1 MQKAIALVA
10 LLPVLSVLHRFR
22 GGGLFV
28 WQAPIHRR
36 YVASLL
42 LAAFMFINWS
52 WQIAAFVALQYLL
65 LVLLPWGRWY
75 TLGHIDR
82 DVSSG
87 TADPLEA
94 FLERITAF
102 LGRTGSDFAAFV
114 LRNLLCLLPCFLC
127 AYYLHNLNLVI
138 IAVAIAV
145 VIPEVYRL
153 CWRFLLASGAP
164 TVYAEWVSGVLIGS
178 AIAGGLLTL

>member
-1 MQKAIALVA
+1 MSWLCVYALP
-10 LLPVLSVLHRFR
+10 LLTAVLHRFR

-42 LAAFMFINWS
+42 LAAFMFTNWS
-52 WQIAAFVALQYLL
+52 WQITTFVALQYLL

-75 TLGHIDR
+75 TLGHVDR

-87 TADPLEA
+87 AADPFEA

-102 LGRTGSDFAAFV
+102 LGRTGSDFMSFV
-114 LRNLLCLLPCFLC
+114 LRNLICLLPCFV
-127 AYYLHNLNLVI
+127 ASWYLRKTEIAAIAI
-138 IAVAIAV
+138 ILAV

-153 CWRFLLASGAP
+153 CWYYIDDLRTP
-164 TVYAEWVSGVLIGS
+164 TVYAEWFVGGLIGL
-178 AIAGGLLTL
+178 AIITGVVAY

>member
-36 YVASLL
+36 YITTLL
-42 LAAFMFINWS
+42 LAAFMFASWS
-52 WQIAAFVALQYLL
+52 WQIAVFVALQYLL

-75 TLGHIDR
+75 TLGHVDR

-87 TADPLEA
+87 AADPLES

-102 LGRTGSDFAAFV
+102 LGRTGSDFMAFTI
-114 LRNLLCLLPCFLC
+114 RNLICLFPCFV
-127 AYYLHNLNLVI
+127 AAWYLQKVELAI
-138 IAVAIAV
+138 IAIALAFS
-145 VIPEVYRL
+145 IPEIYRL
-153 CWRFLLASGAP
+153 CWRYVGAANAP
-164 TVYAEWVSGVLIGS
+164 TVYAEWISGGVIGA
-178 AIAGGLLTL
+178 AIVAGILAH